1 MRKLLL
7 GLVGATALTV
17 GTTAHAAVTID
28 FSTLIGELGDDQVYS
43 SGPMTVTASGYTDV
57 DVDEHLYG
65 KSQGSGEKGIGLAE
79 DPSGQHEIYAPDSF
93 IQLDVTQLF
102 GLASSVDFF
111 MNSSTGAEGW
121 AVYGNDTDA
130 AGALGGVLLLSGT
143 DQSMHTLPDFGTYDF
158 YNFFATGA
166 GSNVLLGGLSIT
178 EAAAVPEPASWA
190 MMLLGFGAVGFALRR
205 HGRKGATL
213 RQLA

>member
-17 GTTAHAAVTID
+17 GTTAHSAVTID
-28 FSTLIGELGDDQVYS
+28 FSTLTGELGDDQVYS
-43 SGPMTVTASGYTDV
+43 SGPLSVTASGYSDV

-65 KSQGSGEKGIGLAE
+65 KSQGSGEKGLGLAE

-93 IQLDVTQLF
+93 IQLDVTSLF

-143 DQSMHTLPDFGTYDF
+143 DQGMHTLPDFGQDDV
-158 YNFFATGA
+158 YNFFATGPGA
-166 GSNVLLGGLSIT
+166 NVLLSGLSIT
-178 EAAAVPEPASWA
+178 EAAPVPEPGTWG
-190 MMLLGFGAVGFALRR
+190 MILLGFGAAGFAMRR